1 MVNAVKSPHRGWT
14 TLTALALASSLV
26 VSWVVPPRA
35 EAGAPTDTMRDF
47 FAAVN
52 VVLADPRTEDQPV
65 EKLRAIRRHVDEV
78 FDFREAAILAL
89 GREWSAR
96 TALEQN
102 EFVALFADLLER
114 SFVWRVAGKAALG
127 GGVKVH
133 YVGETMDGD
142 VATVDT
148 AVAARDGSDLKLEY
162 RMVRRADRWV
172 VRDVVMD
179 GVSTME
185 NYHAQF
191 QRVVRDSSWRDLLGQ
206 LRAKVGATPVQI
218 VAAPPASS
226 PVSRPTAMF
235 VGPPVPPELDRPISE
250 EGQAIARDL
259 AAVVTPGLAVR
270 DVPPFGPPVPRT
282 PERRV
287 APAPPPIAPGPAP
300 VTTAPAAPT
309 APPAITEAG
318 RTHRLRDVDR
328 VSTPEPPRA
337 EVQRAAIE
345 PLRASRLKNG
355 AGVPSMTAVVPA
367 APLERMRA
375 PRPGVARASGTPPAF
390 WIQVGAYRSPTTA
403 GQVARRIKGE
413 IMIAPSPTTGDPLLR
428 VRVGPFG
435 NRAQAV
441 TRLRD
446 LQKLGY
452 QPFVAAD

>member
-1 MVNAVKSPHRGWT
+1 
-14 TLTALALASSLV
+14 
-26 VSWVVPPRA
+26 
-35 EAGAPTDTMRDF
+35 MRDF

-52 VVLADPRTEDQPV
+52 VVLVDPRTTDQPM
-65 EKLRAIRRHVDEV
+65 EKLRAIRRHVDQV

-89 GREWSAR
+89 GREWSAH
-96 TALEQN
+96 TAVEQN
-102 EFVALFADLLER
+102 EFVVLFADLLER

-133 YVGETMDGD
+133 YVGETMEGD

-162 RMVRRADRWV
+162 RMVRRSDRWV

-206 LRAKVGATPVQI
+206 LRAKVGAPPVQI
-218 VAAPPASS
+218 AAAWPAPG
-226 PVSRPTAMF
+226 PVPRPIAMV
-235 VGPPVPPELDRPISE
+235 VGPPAPPELDRPIPE
-250 EGQAIARDL
+250 ERQAIARDV
-259 AAVVTPGLAVR
+259 AAVVTPGLAMR
-270 DVPPFGPPVPRT
+270 DVPPFAPPAPRT

-300 VTTAPAAPT
+300 VTRAPAAPT
-309 APPAITEAG
+309 GPPAMEI
-318 RTHRLRDVDR
+318 
-328 VSTPEPPRA
+328 
-337 EVQRAAIE
+337 QRAA
-345 PLRASRLKNG
+345 
-355 AGVPSMTAVVPA
+355 AVVPA
-367 APLERMRA
+367 APLERPRA
-375 PRPGVARASGTPPAF
+375 PGPAVARAFGTPPPF
-390 WIQVGAYRSPTTA
+390 WIQVGAYRNPTTA

-413 IMIAPSPTTGDPLLR
+413 IMIAPSLTAGDPLLR

-441 TRLRD
+441 ARLHD

-452 QPFVAAD
+452 LPFVATD

>member
-1 MVNAVKSPHRGWT
+1 M
-14 TLTALALASSLV
+14 
-26 VSWVVPPRA
+26 
-35 EAGAPTDTMRDF
+35 
-47 FAAVN
+47 
-52 VVLADPRTEDQPV
+52 

-89 GREWSAR
+89 GREWSAH

-102 EFVALFADLLER
+102 EFVGLFADLLER

-133 YVGETMDGD
+133 YVGETMHGD

-148 AVAARDGSDLKLEY
+148 AVAARDGNHLKLEY

-206 LRAKVGATPVQI
+206 LRAKVGAPPVEI
-218 VAAPPASS
+218 AAAPPAPS
-226 PVSRPTAMF
+226 PVPRPTAMV
-235 VGPPVPPELDRPISE
+235 VGPPAPPELDRPIPE
-250 EGQAIARDL
+250 ERQAIARDV
-259 AAVVTPGLAVR
+259 AAVVTPGLAMR
-270 DVPPFGPPVPRT
+270 DVPRFAPLAPRA

-287 APAPPPIAPGPAP
+287 APAPPPIGPGPVP
-300 VTTAPAAPT
+300 ITTAPAAPT
-309 APPAITEAG
+309 VRA
-318 RTHRLRDVDR
+318 
-328 VSTPEPPRA
+328 PEPPRA
-337 EVQRAAIE
+337 EIQRAAAVE
-345 PLRASRLKNG
+345 PPRASRIKNG
-355 AGVPSMTAVVPA
+355 AGDVSSMTAVVPA
-367 APLERMRA
+367 TPLDR
-375 PRPGVARASGTPPAF
+375 PRTHKPAFARASGMPPAF
-390 WIQVGAYRSPTTA
+390 WIQVGAYRNPATA

-413 IMIAPSPTTGDPLLR
+413 ITMAPSPTAGDPLLR
-428 VRVGPFG
+428 VRVGPFV

-441 TRLRD
+441 ARLRD

-452 QPFVAAD
+452 HPFVAAD

>member
-1 MVNAVKSPHRGWT
+1 MVVT
-14 TLTALALASSLV
+14 LALLV
-26 VSWVVPPRA
+26 CVPPTA
-35 EAGAPTDTMRDF
+35 EAGAPTDTLRDF

-52 VVLADPRTEDQPV
+52 VVLADPRTEDQPM

-89 GREWSAR
+89 GREWSAH

-102 EFVALFADLLER
+102 EFVGLFADLLER

-148 AVAARDGSDLKLEY
+148 AVTARDGNDLKLDY
-162 RMVRRADRWV
+162 RMVQRADRWV

-191 QRVVRDSSWRDLLGQ
+191 QRVVRDGSWRELLGQ
-206 LRAKVGATPVQI
+206 LRAKVGAPPVQI
-218 VAAPPASS
+218 AAAPPAPS
-226 PVSRPTAMF
+226 PVPRPTAM
-235 VGPPVPPELDRPISE
+235 VVEPPAPPELDRLIPE
-250 EGQAIARDL
+250 ERREVARDV

-270 DVPPFGPPVPRT
+270 DVPPFGPPAPRR

-300 VTTAPAAPT
+300 VTTAPATPA
-309 APPAITEAG
+309 APPAITDVA
-318 RTHRLRDVDR
+318 RPHQLRDADR
-328 VSTPEPPRA
+328 VSAPEPPRA
-337 EVQRAAIE
+337 EIQRAAAVE
-345 PLRASRLKNG
+345 PPRASRIKNA
-355 AGVPSMTAVVPA
+355 AGGVSSMTAVVPA
-367 APLERMRA
+367 APLERPRA
-375 PRPGVARASGTPPAF
+375 PRPTATRAPGTPPAY
-390 WIQVGAYRSPTTA
+390 WIQVGAYRNPSTA
-403 GQVARRIKGE
+403 GQVARQIKGE
-413 IMIAPSPTTGDPLLR
+413 ITIAPSPTAGDPLLR
-428 VRVGPFG
+428 VRVGPYSH
-435 NRAQAV
+435 RVQAV

-452 QPFVAAD
+452 HPFVAAD